1 MSRFRRNEHGLRLGA
16 EAGINPGITRFTT
29 LRRRPALQV
38 WVRGQAN
45 PAPVSFVGDITLMEA
60 WTSINPDRQ
69 FPRQALEISQETRIS
84 RLERDGHLSV
94 TCHPMKVTWL
104 GGSIAKLVDVER
116 IKIVCHGV
124 IFVDTLLSQ
133 KPGSIAEINGGV
145 AFDLVSIA

>member
-1 MSRFRRNEHGLRLGA
+1 
-16 EAGINPGITRFTT
+16 
-29 LRRRPALQV
+29 
-38 WVRGQAN
+38 
-45 PAPVSFVGDITLMEA
+45 
-60 WTSINPDRQ
+60 
-69 FPRQALEISQETRIS
+69 
-84 RLERDGHLSV
+84 
-94 TCHPMKVTWL
+94 MKVTWL